1 MSILS
6 NIMLRDIIPEGL
18 ETVEIDIHDG
28 VCLNSIS
35 HPSPRPSLLDPS
47 FVYTSVYTSGAD
59 VQATWRKFGWKPTHE
74 AKND

>member
-6 NIMLRDIIPEGL
+6 NIMLRDISPEAL
-18 ETVEIDIHDG
+18 ETVEIDLQDG

-35 HPSPRPSLLDPS
+35 HPFPRPSLLDPS
-47 FVYTSVYTSGAD
+47 FVYTSGSD
-59 VQATWRKFGWKPTHE
+59 VQAVWRKFGWKPTHE